1 MLLNKHYF
9 FRFTKKKKKNALIG
23 GRNITPL
30 DQILK
35 TNQLIILSISTN
47 LRLVNFHA
55 RSPCENLN
63 LIFLFCKRS
72 K

>member
-1 MLLNKHYF
+1 MEVHVLNKHYF
-9 FRFTKKKKKNALIG
+9 FRFTRKKKKNALIG

-30 DQILK
+30 DQILE

-55 RSPCENLN
+55 RSRCENLN
-63 LIFLFCKRS
+63 
-72 K
+72 